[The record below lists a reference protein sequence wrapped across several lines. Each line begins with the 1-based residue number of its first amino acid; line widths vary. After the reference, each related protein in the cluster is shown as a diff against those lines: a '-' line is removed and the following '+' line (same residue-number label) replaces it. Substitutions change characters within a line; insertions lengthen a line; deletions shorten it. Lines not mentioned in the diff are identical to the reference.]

1 MELGYLFFLPKSHQG
16 LAYTTTKGHSSSQVA
31 LSQQFSPS
39 KSHNCSL
46 PRLSGLQAVTAPLPL
61 ALESLVSPARRL

>member
-1 MELGYLFFLPKSHQG
+1 MARSQWSWDICSSSQRV
-16 LAYTTTKGHSSSQVA
+16 TKDWLIHTSSQVA

-61 ALESLVSPARRL
+61 ALESRVSPAHRL